1 MSLSPLLTEHQKEL
15 WQRELDLVRRLLDVL
30 ESWDI
35 GANERTL
42 LQEAL
47 DQLNELFL
55 LVVVGEFNSGKSA
68 LINAL
73 LGGSFLKEGVTPT
86 TDRIHILKYG
96 EIGNP
101 EMMGEDI
108 RILRYPVEMLRQI
121 HIVDT
126 PGTNAVLR
134 HHEAIVRDFVPRSD
148 MVIFVTSA
156 DRPFTESERAFL
168 EMIREW
174 GKKIIVVINKIDILQ
189 DEMAVGEV
197 KQFVHNQVQRLLSFE
212 PTLFTLSAKGFQTEA
227 EDSRSVVKEYF
238 RSFQDYLESSLS
250 AKEMI
255 KLKLLNPLGIARR
268 ITEQYK
274 DEAMHRLEVLTA
286 DSEVLVKVE
295 HQMSLFETD
304 TEAEFGRHLD
314 RIEKD
319 LLSMRLRGEEFIDDR
334 MRLVKLPQMVR
345 SKEMQ
350 KAFEQ
355 EVVGNTPAQL
365 EKHIQEIIDWL
376 VERELRQWRMMADEL
391 GRRKQTE
398 TLQDAAREAASGFSY
413 NRRQLLDSIGIHTD
427 EVIRSYNRTVEAER
441 LTTVVKES
449 IALVGLVEVGAISLG
464 LILKAVLTTAAADAT
479 GILAAGLIG
488 ILGLTIIPFRR
499 GQAKRELRK
508 KMSDLQNT
516 MRDVLKSSFK
526 RELERAV
533 NRLNEA
539 LAPYRR
545 FVRSEEEQLQI
556 IYQDLNTIGA
566 DLSTLRLAIEPEAK
580 DG

>member
-1 MSLSPLLTEHQKEL
+1 MTLSPLLNENQKEL
-15 WQRELDLVRRLLDVL
+15 WQRELELVRRLMDLL
-30 ESWDI
+30 ESWDLA
-35 GANERTL
+35 ANERKL
-42 LQEAL
+42 LQGVL

-73 LGGSFLKEGVTPT
+73 IGEPYLKEGVTPT

-101 EMMGEDI
+101 EMMGEDA
-108 RILRYPVEMLRQI
+108 RILRFPVEMLRQI

-174 GKKIIVVINKIDILQ
+174 GKKIIVIINKIDILQ
-189 DEMAVGEV
+189 DDSAIGEV

-212 PTLFTLSAKGFQTEA
+212 PTLFTLSAKESKAEA
-227 EDSRSVVKEYF
+227 EGETSAIKEQF
-238 RSFQDYLESSLS
+238 QSFQEYLETTLS
-250 AKEMI
+250 EQEMI
-255 KLKLLNPLGIARR
+255 KLKLLNPLGIALR

-274 DEAMHRLEVLTA
+274 DQALERLDVLGA
-286 DSEVLVKVE
+286 DSEVLEKVE
-295 HQMSLFETD
+295 HQLNLFETD
-304 TEAEFGRHLD
+304 TEAEFGRHQD
-314 RIEKD
+314 RMEKD
-319 LLSMRLRGEEFIDDR
+319 LLKMRLRGEEFIDDR

-355 EVVGNTPAQL
+355 EVVGNTPAHL
-365 EKHIQEIIDWL
+365 EEHIQEIIDWF

-413 NRRQLLDSIGIHTD
+413 NRRQLLDSIGMHTD

-441 LTTVVKES
+441 LTTIVKES
-449 IALVGLVEVGAISLG
+449 IAVVGLVEIGAISLG

-488 ILGLTIIPFRR
+488 ILGFAIIPFRR

-508 KMSDLQNT
+508 KMSDLQNS
-516 MRDVLKSSFK
+516 MRDVLNSSFK

-545 FVRSEEEQLQI
+545 FVRSEEEQLQLI
-556 IYQDLNTIGA
+556 HQDLKTITE
-566 DLSTLRLAIEPEAK
+566 DINTLRLAIDPEVEN
-580 DG
+580 